1 MISVAV
7 HYCLVCSL
15 TNMAVHLSLLL
26 ILSGLTGIH
35 SMTTVRKVSVKAGDS
50 ITIPCPYDSEYTNRI
65 KYLCQG
71 NKWPYCSVAVKTN
84 QPGRLGRFSISD
96 DTKQRIFS
104 VTVKDLYYTDTH
116 FWCVVEIDWGKDV
129 AESFLLSVTSDT
141 PSLSVDHQEV
151 TGFNGDDITINCY
164 HSNNGEGKWCRLG
177 GDCVTTSSGSIAGAR
192 VNISARDHFFTVT
205 MSGLT
210 SESTGWY
217 LCIKGDLQMPVHVNV
232 TERSI
237 TTTLTPDSVKNV
249 SVTADQTLAPRV
261 TVDLKRFI
269 IPLSLLSFV
278 VTLVIFLVFI
288 GKKTTE
294 AESSARAGFGFS
306 LQAEEEVSYSTVE
319 YKTKSDQRS
328 GARSDVEGVYSSAVT
343 AKQLTA
349 QRVHFKRVKLRML
362 HIACWP
368 STGKTCKFHPVYKSD
383 PFKFCIIECV
393 VIMLSFPPFLFFI
406 LRY

>member
-1 MISVAV
+1 LIVIFAFVLQQEKAQDDDVTYSKLA
-7 HYCLVCSL
+7 L
-15 TNMAVHLSLLL
+15 TM
-26 ILSGLTGIH
+26 
-35 SMTTVRKVSVKAGDS
+35 SVKAGDS

-116 FWCVVEIDWGKDV
+116 FCGKN
-129 AESFLLSVTSDT
+129 T

-237 TTTLTPDSVKNV
+237 TSKCYN
-249 SVTADQTLAPRV
+249 
-261 TVDLKRFI
+261 
-269 IPLSLLSFV
+269 
-278 VTLVIFLVFI
+278 
-288 GKKTTE
+288 
-294 AESSARAGFGFS
+294 
-306 LQAEEEVSYSTVE
+306 
-319 YKTKSDQRS
+319 
-328 GARSDVEGVYSSAVT
+328 
-343 AKQLTA
+343 
-349 QRVHFKRVKLRML
+349 
-362 HIACWP
+362 
-368 STGKTCKFHPVYKSD
+368 CKVGYIWS
-383 PFKFCIIECV
+383 
-393 VIMLSFPPFLFFI
+393 
-406 LRY
+406 

>member
-1 MISVAV
+1 FSTLFL
-7 HYCLVCSL
+7 HSYKKDLLVL
-15 TNMAVHLSLLL
+15 
-26 ILSGLTGIH
+26 
-35 SMTTVRKVSVKAGDS
+35 SVKAGDS

-129 AESFLLSVTSDT
+129 SRFKSFCYQDSHNTLLDF
-141 PSLSVDHQEV
+141 EV

-237 TTTLTPDSVKNV
+237 TSKCYN
-249 SVTADQTLAPRV
+249 
-261 TVDLKRFI
+261 
-269 IPLSLLSFV
+269 
-278 VTLVIFLVFI
+278 
-288 GKKTTE
+288 
-294 AESSARAGFGFS
+294 
-306 LQAEEEVSYSTVE
+306 
-319 YKTKSDQRS
+319 
-328 GARSDVEGVYSSAVT
+328 
-343 AKQLTA
+343 
-349 QRVHFKRVKLRML
+349 
-362 HIACWP
+362 
-368 STGKTCKFHPVYKSD
+368 CKVGYIWS
-383 PFKFCIIECV
+383 
-393 VIMLSFPPFLFFI
+393 
-406 LRY
+406 

>member
-129 AESFLLSVTSDT
+129 AESFLLSVTS
-141 PSLSVDHQEV
+141 
-151 TGFNGDDITINCY
+151 
-164 HSNNGEGKWCRLG
+164 
-177 GDCVTTSSGSIAGAR
+177 A
-192 VNISARDHFFTVT
+192 
-205 MSGLT
+205 
-210 SESTGWY
+210 
-217 LCIKGDLQMPVHVNV
+217 
-232 TERSI
+232 
-237 TTTLTPDSVKNV
+237 TLTPDSVKNV

-349 QRVHFKRVKLRML
+349 QRVHFKRSGNCTVSHKVNVLFPAASWLYRVKLRML